1 MVKTAFAGEDP
12 NYGRIIA
19 AIGKSEIFINLS
31 RLNISMGPYKI
42 IEKGELSIIYNEN
55 EVKNFM
61 KNEKI
66 DLIIELK
73 MGSKSFTA
81 YTMDLTKKYIEI
93 NADYRS

>member
-1 MVKTAFAGEDP
+1 
-12 NYGRIIA
+12 
-19 AIGKSEIFINLS
+19 
-31 RLNISMGPYKI
+31 MGPYKI
-42 IEKGELSIIYNEN
+42 IEKGELSNNYDEN